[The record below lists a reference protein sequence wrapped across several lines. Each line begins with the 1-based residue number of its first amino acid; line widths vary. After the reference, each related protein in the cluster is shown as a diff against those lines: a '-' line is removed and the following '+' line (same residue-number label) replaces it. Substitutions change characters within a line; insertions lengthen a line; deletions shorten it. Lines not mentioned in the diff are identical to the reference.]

1 MLRFDDVSQRSSR
14 GSSYVILISLFSLPP
29 RQDFIFLVFSFLVTQ
44 HLFFKGSL
52 RWYLI
57 HQRREKR
64 VISSNFK
71 RIYIYIKKRRK
82 QYCRQSGFCCHPS
95 LHHYPSFRSGIQLL
109 SLSSFYNRR
118 TKYGVHQPRIRDLRI
133 EETGFYLDIGS
144 KILLEKKTFRRK
156 HWPENLQETFSP
168 PSILHC
174 VSPN

>member
-1 MLRFDDVSQRSSR
+1 M
-14 GSSYVILISLFSLPP
+14 
-29 RQDFIFLVFSFLVTQ
+29 
-44 HLFFKGSL
+44 
-52 RWYLI
+52 
-57 HQRREKR
+57 
-64 VISSNFK
+64 ISSNFK

-144 KILLEKKTFRRK
+144 KILLEKRHFDENIDRK
-156 HWPENLQETFSP
+156 IYKRHSLLLPFSTVFPQIKWVLNTMDSKLGQLLLLSVSSLRNFLLFENRLKKCINFYYLIS
-168 PSILHC
+168 
-174 VSPN
+174 VA